1 MPDTSDNIPRASTL
15 ENNINN
21 DELTSFET
29 ASENEDTNISKE
41 IRTQEQAKI
50 SYGY

>member
-1 MPDTSDNIPRASTL
+1 MPDTSDNIPRANTL

-29 ASENEDTNISKE
+29 PSENEDTNISKE
-41 IRTQEQAKI
+41 IPIQEHFKKKPK
-50 SYGY
+50 